1 MKRIAVIGSGISGL
15 TAAWLLSRKHSVT
28 VFESEDRVGGHTHT
42 VPVQR
47 PYGHFDLDIGF
58 IVFNDRTYPNFN
70 RLLAQLD
77 VDMRPTSMGFAVSA
91 EATGVEYCGDGIAGV
106 FAQKR
111 NWLSPSHWRM
121 VLDILRFNK
130 SALSLLEKPD
140 GEVPL
145 LQYLRREGYSE
156 RFISHYI
163 LPMGGAIWSCS
174 DAQMADFPARFFV
187 QFFANHGLLSLAN
200 RPQWYVVQGGSSA
213 YVRKMLEQAKF
224 EVRLKTPVTS
234 VSREGGAVKLVV
246 GDGSV
251 HEFDHVV
258 MACHANQSLA
268 LLSDASR
275 DEASV
280 LASVPYQENDVV
292 LHTDT
297 SLLPRSERCWSS
309 WNGLLPKSASERVQV
324 TYNMNILQHLDS
336 AETNV
341 RQEKQRETF
350 CVSLN
355 ATDRIDPEK
364 VIYQKKMFHPV
375 FTPDGLACRTKL
387 ESINGVNNVWFCGAW
402 CRNGFHEDGVVSA
415 LSVAEQFGEVL

>member
-15 TAAWLLSRKHSVT
+15 TAAWLLSRQHNVT

-42 VPVQR
+42 VPVKR
-47 PYGHFDLDIGF
+47 SYGHFDLDVGF

-77 VDMRPTSMGFAVSA
+77 VGMRPTSMGFAVSA
-91 EATGVEYCGDGIAGV
+91 EVTGVEYCGDGIAGV

-130 SALSLLEKPD
+130 SALSLLDGAD
-140 GEVPL
+140 GEMPL
-145 LQYLRREGYSE
+145 LSYLRREGYSE

-174 DAQMADFPARFFV
+174 DAQMAEFPARFFV
-187 QFFANHGLLSLAN
+187 QFFDNHGLLSLRN
-200 RPQWYVVQGGSSA
+200 RPQWYVVPGGSSA
-213 YVRKMLEQAKF
+213 YVKKMLARATF
-224 EVRLKTPVTS
+224 DVRLNTS
-234 VSREGGAVKLVV
+234 VASVQRVNGGVSVIL
-246 GDGSV
+246 GDDS
-251 HEFDHVV
+251 ELAFDEVV
-258 MACHANQSLA
+258 MACHADQSLA
-268 LLSDASR
+268 LLSDASS

-280 LASVPYQENDVV
+280 LLSVPYQENDVV

-309 WNGLLPKSASERVQV
+309 WNGLLPENAAERVQV
-324 TYNMNILQHLDS
+324 TYNMNILQHLDG
-336 AETNV
+336 AETKP
-341 RQEKQRETF
+341 QETF

-355 ATDRIDPEK
+355 ATDRIDPTK
-364 VIYQKKMFHPV
+364 IIYQKKMFHPV
-375 FTPDGLACRTKL
+375 FTPNGLACREKL
-387 ESINGVNNVWFCGAW
+387 ESINGKKNVWFCGAW

-415 LSVAEQFGEVL
+415 LKVAEKFGEVL